1 MIHPESTTIIIS
13 KPQSMKDLKSTI
25 ETKLNKKVD
34 FFQATDC
41 ANLLYT
47 ATING
52 LTVANVYKSF
62 DSKFNQVYQIR
73 YTSEN

>member
-1 MIHPESTTIIIS
+1 MIHPENTTIIIS
-13 KPQSMKDLKSTI
+13 KPQSMKDLKNAI
-25 ETKLNKKVD
+25 EAKLKKKVD
-34 FFQATDC
+34 FFPATDC

-47 ATING
+47 AQING

-62 DSKFNQVYQIR
+62 DSKFNQIYQIR

>member
-13 KPQSMKDLKSTI
+13 KPQSMKDLKNAI
-25 ETKLNKKVD
+25 EAKLKKKVD
-34 FFQATDC
+34 FFPATDC

-47 ATING
+47 AQING

-62 DSKFNQVYQIR
+62 DSKFNQIYQIR